1 MPQAPGP
8 ATMARLL
15 RQGMA
20 LAGLLTLFACGP
32 AEPPAP
38 EPPRPVRATNA
49 MLQPGGET
57 VTLTGQVEAAEEV
70 GLAFRIGGRM
80 IERNVNIGDR
90 VHAGQVIARLED
102 STPRDNLR
110 AARAATAAA
119 RAQLVQARNHYDRQN
134 QLLRSGFTTRA
145 NYDDAV
151 RRLQAA
157 QSHLDASLAQ
167 ENIAETTLAYTDLV
181 ADSNGVVTA
190 RGAEPG
196 EVVAAGQR
204 IVTLARDGGRDA
216 VFDVPARLMEQAE
229 PDPLVT
235 VSLSSNPSVRAS
247 GRVRE
252 ISPQA
257 DPVTR
262 TFRVRV
268 GLIDPPEA
276 MRLGSTVNGSIQIGG
291 VSGIEVPASALAR
304 ADQGPAVW
312 VVNKADSTV
321 SLRPVEVAR
330 YDAARVIISSGLQE
344 GDMVVTAGVQTL
356 RPGQKVRVL
365 DAGQP
370 ASQGTGG
377 DSAR

>member
-8 ATMARLL
+8 ATTTRLL
-15 RQGMA
+15 RQG
-20 LAGLLTLFACGP
+20 LTLTGLLALVACGP
-32 AEPPAP
+32 GEPPPP
-38 EPPRPVRATNA
+38 EPPRPVRAITA
-49 MLQPGGET
+49 MLEPGGET
-57 VTLTGQVEAAEEV
+57 ATLTGQVEAAEEV

-80 IERNVNIGDR
+80 IERRVNIGDQVR
-90 VHAGQVIARLED
+90 AGQIIARLED

-119 RAQLVQARNHYDRQN
+119 RAALVQARNHYDRQN

-157 QSHLDASLAQ
+157 QSQVDASLAQ
-167 ENIAETTLAYTDLV
+167 ESIAETTLAYTDLA

-204 IVTLARDGGRDA
+204 IVTLAREGGRDA
-216 VFDVPARLMEQAE
+216 VFDVPARLMEQTE

-235 VSLSSNPSVRAS
+235 VSLSSNPSVRTT

-276 MRLGSTVNGSIQIGG
+276 MRLGSTVNGGIQIGG
-291 VSGIEVPASALAR
+291 VSGIEVPASALTR
-304 ADQGPAVW
+304 DSQGPAVW
-312 VVNKADSTV
+312 VVNSRDSTV
-321 SLRPVEVAR
+321 ALRPVEVAR
-330 YDAARVIISSGLQE
+330 YDAARAIIAGGLQE
-344 GDMVVTAGVQTL
+344 GDVVVTAGVQTL

-365 DAGQP
+365 GNGQAAP
-370 ASQGTGG
+370 RAA
-377 DSAR
+377 ARDGAR